1 MLAVVVDDHD
11 MGVTHVIRGDDHL
24 NNAFRQL
31 AIIRAHGLARAG
43 LRPRAAD
50 PRRRT
55 APSCR
60 KRHGALGVDS
70 YRDELGY
77 PARGGVQ
84 LSAPAR
90 LGPWRR
96 RDHQPRAGD
105 RMVRPRPC
113 RQVAV
118 ALRLQEAREPQR
130 PLHPRGRRRAAG
142 RAGRAACSGRT
153 PTADLLVRA
162 MPELKARAQTLHQL
176 AEGARFLFAKRPLD
190 IDERRRGAAHR
201 RGARAAPLGASR
213 RLPRSPN
220 GTMKRSKPLSA
231 RWPRRRA

>member
-31 AIIRAHGLARAG
+31 AIIRAMGWPEPTYAHVPLIHGPDGAKL
-43 LRPRAAD
+43 
-50 PRRRT
+50 
-55 APSCR
+55 S
-60 KRHGALGVDS
+60 KRHGALGVDA
-70 YRDELGY
+70 YRDELGIL
-77 PARGGVQ
+77 PEALVQ
-84 LSAPAR
+84 LSAAAR

-118 ALRLQEAREPQR
+118 ALRLQEARKPQR

-142 RAGRAACSGRT
+142 RAGRAEARRLGDDQKPCSSGPCRSSRRAPT
-153 PTADLLVRA
+153 PQRARRRRAVPVRRA
-162 MPELKARAQTLHQL
+162 AAR
-176 AEGARFLFAKRPLD
+176 
-190 IDERRRGAAHR
+190 RRRG
-201 RGARAAPLGASR
+201 RGRAADR
-213 RLPRSPN
+213 R
-220 GTMKRSKPLSA
+220 SA
-231 RWPRRRA
+231 GPARRRAPGARCACRVGRRRR